1 MDNMDSIL
9 TKLLIST
16 DEKKKITRRER
27 DKEEEKERKAKIM
40 ESIRQFY
47 RPTKIK

>member
-16 DEKKKITRRER
+16 KQEKNDKR
-27 DKEEEKERKAKIM
+27 DKKEREWEAKIM
-40 ESIRQFY
+40 ESIRQLY